1 MDKENR
7 DSDDVA
13 PGVEKRWLWLKSQR
27 RELST
32 KLHDLQA
39 EFRAIADR
47 LRGPDEAVAMTT
59 TSARTDEST

>member
-1 MDKENR
+1 MDKEKG

-13 PGVEKRWLWLKSQR
+13 PGVEERWLWLKLQE

-39 EFRAIADR
+39 EIRAIADR
-47 LRGPDEAVAMTT
+47 LRGSDEAVAMTT